1 MDERDL
7 KKMEKAA
14 RKKRL
19 GLGKKLLGQ
28 AINGFYYFEDDAIE
42 DFIDKMDLRF
52 TEAGYSKKRAMLAA
66 AVLSHDNFREKVCDV
81 AAYVFGDAP
90 CK

>member
-1 MDERDL
+1 MEDRDL
-7 KKMEKAA
+7 KKAEKAA

-19 GLGKKLLGQ
+19 AYGKRLLAQ
-28 AINGFYYFEDDAIE
+28 ALNGFYYFDDDAIE

-66 AVLSHDNFREKVCDV
+66 AVLSHDVFREKICDV
-81 AAYVFGDAP
+81 AAYVFGEV
-90 CK
+90 